1 VLLFTQNGDWWDN
14 NIHLMARDIA
24 NNPWSNSRDTALRGL
39 ADSIVTT
46 NSHDVWVTAIKP
58 ASRGEGVIVRLYTPA
73 LSESQ
78 VVVTAPHFKGNKGLS
93 V

>member
-1 VLLFTQNGDWWDN
+1 MHNATREKIFGLIGIPGNPASSHECESYAIEFALLFTQNGDWWDN

-46 NSHDVWVTAIKP
+46 DSTNV
-58 ASRGEGVIVRLYTPA
+58 
-73 LSESQ
+73 
-78 VVVTAPHFKGNKGLS
+78 
-93 V
+93 